1 MNKNNSNILSRYYA
15 EKKENK
21 IKELDAKNKEYNE
34 KIKDIHQRI
43 ENNTGILEKLK
54 EENKE
59 YKIKYERLKNIFY
72 ERGLSITIVNK
83 NYNIKEWDNLYFKK
97 KSDLLAIY
105 LKDNKEVKL
114 FDKATTV
121 ILEEILQDKKYS
133 LVVTRVNDKFIK
145 VQLHISK

>member
-1 MNKNNSNILSRYYA
+1 MNKNNFNILSRYYA

-72 ERGLSITIVNK
+72 ERGLIITIVNK

-145 VQLHISK
+145 VQLHIS